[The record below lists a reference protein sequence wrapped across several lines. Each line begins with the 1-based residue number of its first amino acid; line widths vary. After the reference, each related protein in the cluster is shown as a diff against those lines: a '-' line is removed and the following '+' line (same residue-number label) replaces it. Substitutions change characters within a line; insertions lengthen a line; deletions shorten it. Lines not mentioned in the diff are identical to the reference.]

1 MYIVD
6 IYSYYLLCARSQCVT
21 KIIMNALSVEAHGIV
36 SRAHIRGFILV
47 ECIKYHF
54 YVTSE
59 TDNTNA
65 NDCAEPDLGDVQ
77 MVFQNIDTLPSHYMR
92 GMRC

>member
-21 KIIMNALSVEAHGIV
+21 KFIVNELSVEAHGML

-54 YVTSE
+54 YVPPKPTTPTQMTVLNLTS
-59 TDNTNA
+59 
-65 NDCAEPDLGDVQ
+65 V
-77 MVFQNIDTLPSHYMR
+77 MFK
-92 GMRC
+92 